1 MKKQT
6 SDEYAQT
13 QLTLMTELAEIMEVP
28 FLSASNILFH
38 NTYKTLCT
46 SLKKKKIK

>member
-6 SDEYAQT
+6 SDEYAQA
-13 QLTLMTELAEIMEVP
+13 QLTLMTELAEIIEVP

-38 NTYKTLCT
+38 NTYKN
-46 SLKKKKIK
+46 SMYKSEKEKN